1 MNETGDKQSEDDATS
16 ALEDARLRVIV
27 AFAYWF
33 WCQRRLKDLVKSFD
47 SFENS
52 APWLAS
58 FSRLRRAARNAELRW
73 VTAVYAF
80 KRLVE
85 ATAESSGKWE
95 H

>member
-1 MNETGDKQSEDDATS
+1 MDEEQSRPNRHDAAS
-16 ALEDARLRVIV
+16 ELEDARLRVIV

-47 SFENS
+47 SFEDS
-52 APWLAS
+52 AMWLAS
-58 FSRLRRAARNAELRW
+58 FSQLRRAARNAEVRW
-73 VTAVYAF
+73 VAAIYAF

-85 ATAESSGKWE
+85 TAVENSNRWE